1 MITAHSRAVKRLINA
16 QTGKKHF
23 WRRRW
28 RGQVVLE
35 FNWSGGQVDT
45 FVYLQVSVVAQHS
58 LWNRFGYHGIDI
70 CLFYIIVV
78 NLFYTSRSRYEIG
91 VRYVFI
97 VVDNVKSDASF
108 LWFISIYFKDFII
121 AILRKKSFPF
131 GLPVPVLRSRT
142 QLHECINIYH
152 EGS

>member
-1 MITAHSRAVKRLINA
+1 M
-16 QTGKKHF
+16 
-23 WRRRW
+23 
-28 RGQVVLE
+28 
-35 FNWSGGQVDT
+35 DT

-108 LWFISIYFKDFII
+108 L
-121 AILRKKSFPF
+121 
-131 GLPVPVLRSRT
+131 
-142 QLHECINIYH
+142 
-152 EGS
+152 